1 MMRRS
6 LGGAIGNGLYLVGY
20 GRASSTCG
28 RASSTCGRASSICGR
43 ASSTCG
49 RASSICGRASV
60 QIEGPPR
67 ALWFGR
73 NRDAW
78 RQGDPMGAIEDF
90 HSSGAGRG
98 ACPVRLAAI
107 RSARSSSSGSLR
119 QRPKAAIAG
128 CTSPRSI
135 AVRRFSSWPSSAANR
150 PESCETRS
158 MRWSSAAPI
167 QDRYRAFTTLDGESL
182 ACQYAGE
189 QLGEAAFRLGNIY
202 RLQEAFLGQILDC
215 RYAATGRSACAQT
228 VTQVRNN
235 ALVIMTRWR
244 TVYCIV

>member
-1 MMRRS
+1 MVFILWDTGVHPRS
-6 LGGAIGNGLYLVGY
+6 AGVH
-20 GRASSTCG
+20 
-28 RASSTCGRASSICGR
+28 
-43 ASSTCG
+43 
-49 RASSICGRASV
+49 
-60 QIEGPPR
+60 PR
-67 ALWFGR
+67 SAGVHPR
-73 NRDAW
+73 PAGVHPRPADVHPCKSKA
-78 RQGDPMGAIEDF
+78 RQGRYG
-90 HSSGAGRG
+90 SGVTAMRGGRVIQWALSRTFI

-235 ALVIMTRWR
+235 ALVIMT
-244 TVYCIV
+244 